1 MMSDFDKMIRLFSF
15 SALMLVAV
23 GCGSSLEDLREQYRP
38 GSPREAYVLG
48 LETMGIA
55 ESAVASEWALQ
66 GDEALRVTLSPTLPY
81 REEGSLLPTEIMA
94 LGYRLRLER
103 GQQLIVRASL
113 DNGNDFFVDLYESVD
128 AMGLPMRRVASADS
142 TAELKH
148 DIDRT
153 KEYFLRLQPEI
164 LSEGGFRI
172 EIKTD
177 ASIIFPVSG
186 RDTGAVQS
194 FFGDD
199 REAGKR
205 SHHGIDIFAPRGTPV
220 IAVRAGRISRVR
232 TGGRGGRTVWLR
244 DNKGHSFYYA
254 HLERQL
260 VRSGQRVVPG
270 DTLGL
275 VGNSGNARNTPP
287 HLHFGIYKN
296 GPHNPWPFVFSPNL
310 RPSLLQVESRYF
322 GTWRQTASSRVSLL
336 QAPSSRSLTL
346 ARFDSPIDMHII
358 GGTSTYYHVRLPD
371 DSEGYVTARDMER
384 TVTRDINSPIQQSR
398 STIGS

>member
-1 MMSDFDKMIRLFSF
+1 M
-15 SALMLVAV
+15 
-23 GCGSSLEDLREQYRP
+23 
-38 GSPREAYVLG
+38 
-48 LETMGIA
+48 
-55 ESAVASEWALQ
+55 
-66 GDEALRVTLSPTLPY
+66 
-81 REEGSLLPTEIMA
+81 
-94 LGYRLRLER
+94 
-103 GQQLIVRASL
+103 
-113 DNGNDFFVDLYESVD
+113 
-128 AMGLPMRRVASADS
+128 
-142 TAELKH
+142 
-148 DIDRT
+148 
-153 KEYFLRLQPEI
+153 
-164 LSEGGFRI
+164 
-172 EIKTD
+172 
-177 ASIIFPVSG
+177 
-186 RDTGAVQS
+186 
-194 FFGDD
+194 
-199 REAGKR
+199 
-205 SHHGIDIFAPRGTPV
+205 

-254 HLERQL
+254 HLETQL